1 MSFRFSKASVG
12 VLAAVLAAPA
22 LADGDVVLS
31 NTTNVTTGSNI
42 TVSVN
47 LADMSA
53 SAVGAQMHVGY
64 DAAVLEYVGITA
76 GDAFGTLIY
85 SNHSLASSRVSFATG
100 VAGGE
105 SGITSGNIA
114 KITFKVLVDSCADL
128 DAAVFT
134 TGSFPSRI
142 SDNNG
147 LPISFTQVNN
157 SSVSAYGDYAL
168 AGVPGDVTVPADAG
182 TTDGALVS
190 LTAPTATDT
199 CGASLAVTPSRSDSA
214 SMSAP
219 YPVGSTTV
227 TWTSAA
233 DPAGQVRTGTT
244 VVNVSNYQLLS
255 VDVNLAGTI
264 AGSGSTAIRIKLN
277 DNSVVNPSVSFDA
290 AGDGSAIDAQV
301 PVAESYSCAAAA
313 DASHTLSSSK
323 SVSVSGTKYAAES
336 AYSLQGGDSTGDNF
350 IDILDFGAYVGDF
363 GSGKD
368 FDSRSN
374 FNRDGEVDSG
384 DFTFISI
391 GFLAEGD
398 TCGSAA
404 TGGAPR
410 TAVSVKELRR
420 MGMGDLAY
428 GDLNRDG
435 VINAADIAWYMENG
449 PVPAKTPVKPTTG
462 NATY

>member
-214 SMSAP
+214 SMSAR

-264 AGSGSTAIRIKLN
+264 AGSGSTAIRIKLS

-301 PVAESYSCAAAA
+301 PVAASYSCAAAA

-350 IDILDFGAYVGDF
+350 IDI
-363 GSGKD
+363 
-368 FDSRSN
+368 
-374 FNRDGEVDSG
+374 
-384 DFTFISI
+384 
-391 GFLAEGD
+391 
-398 TCGSAA
+398 
-404 TGGAPR
+404 
-410 TAVSVKELRR
+410 
-420 MGMGDLAY
+420 
-428 GDLNRDG
+428 
-435 VINAADIAWYMENG
+435 
-449 PVPAKTPVKPTTG
+449 
-462 NATY
+462 